1 MSVKISI
8 IVPVF
13 NSEDR
18 LACCLDSFWQQGLND
33 KEFEVILVNDCST
46 DNSVSVI
53 EDYLKY
59 HSNIKLINQEKNY
72 GVSTSR
78 NIGISHSIGD
88 YIMFVDSDDFLY
100 PNVLPALIKKAE
112 EQELDILCG
121 CMVEV
126 YDDSTF
132 KVREP
137 HSVEYDKV
145 YDNQSYLLSG
155 VDVDSAC
162 SKLISRKLLQK
173 YNLHFNEELSF
184 GEDSLFIGTAFACST
199 RISYSKVLLYSY
211 ILHDSSVTHILDYAH
226 RIKKINDSIIL
237 ANCLKDIPL
246 EFSLYPKLKTYF
258 FRWAYTTICSTII
271 VILKNKLL
279 NNIEFLDYQRQLVR
293 DSLYPIKLPLLHW
306 KVSLLAF
313 FINIPYVL
321 KLLGNIRLK

>member
-1 MSVKISI
+1 MVTRISI

-13 NSEDR
+13 NNADR
-18 LACCLDSFWQQGLND
+18 LSCCLDSFWQQGLSD
-33 KEFEVILVNDCST
+33 DEFEVILVNDCST
-46 DNSVSVI
+46 DNSISVI
-53 EDYLKY
+53 EPYLKC
-59 HSNIKLINQEKNY
+59 HSNIKLINQTRNQ
-72 GVSTSR
+72 GVSISR
-78 NIGISHSIGD
+78 NVGINHSVGN
-88 YIMFVDSDDFLY
+88 YIMFVDADDFLY
-100 PNVLPALIKKAE
+100 PNVLSPLIKKAE
-112 EQELDILCG
+112 KQDLDILCG

-126 YDDSTF
+126 YDDCSF
-132 KVREP
+132 EIKEP
-137 HSVEYDKV
+137 QFIEYDKV
-145 YDNQSYLLSG
+145 YNNQSYLLSG
-155 VDVDSAC
+155 VDIDSAC

-173 YNLHFNEELSF
+173 YTLRFNEALSF

-211 ILHDSSVTHILDYAH
+211 ILHNSSATHILDYAH

-237 ANCLKDIPL
+237 ANCLKEVPI

-271 VILKNKLL
+271 VILKDRLL

>member
-1 MSVKISI
+1 MAVKISI

-59 HSNIKLINQEKNY
+59 HSNVKLINQERNY

-100 PNVLPALIKKAE
+100 PNVLPSLIKKAE

-126 YDDSTF
+126 YKDSSF

-184 GEDSLFIGTAFACST
+184 GEDSLFIGMAFASSN
-199 RISYSKVLLYSY
+199 RIAYYKVLLYAY
-211 ILHDSSVTHILDYAH
+211 ILHEASATHILDCAH
-226 RIKKINDSIIL
+226 REKKMKDSIIL
-237 ANCLKDIPL
+237 ANSQKGYSLSPQLPKALKR
-246 EFSLYPKLKTYF
+246 YF
-258 FRWAYTTICSTII
+258 YRWAYTTICSTII
-271 VILKNKLL
+271 VILNDRLL
-279 NNIEFLDYQRQLVR
+279 NKDEFKDYQRQLISH
-293 DSLYPIKLPLLHW
+293 SLYPIKLPLLYW
-306 KVSLLAF
+306 KVSLFAF
-313 FINIPYVL
+313 FMNIPYIL
-321 KLLGNIRLK
+321 KVVKNIRLK